1 MDQTTILFNIIK
13 FHKAPIKSLFK
24 NNNLLKFIVS
34 YCSGNFAY
42 GNKARSLRSAAAA
55 GDDTWYRMWCLIN
68 GLYCVGLCSPGSRHW
83 DSMMT
88 RVTCYTCHRHHMC
101 PCPWPGPGQYT
112 GVSAC
117 CHISPPATCAAFFLW
132 VSACFTILS
141 SRMNPFPQT
150 SQVNGFSPVCRH
162 MWRLKS
168 VLWLNCLGQTSHL

>member
-1 MDQTTILFNIIK
+1 VDQTTILFNIIK

-42 GNKARSLRSAAAA
+42 GNKARSLRTAA
-55 GDDTWYRMWCLIN
+55 GDDTCYSVMSYTWLLCLF
-68 GLYCVGLCSPGSRHW
+68 
-83 DSMMT
+83 T
-88 RVTCYTCHRHHMC
+88 RLSSLRFNDGTCDTCHRHHMW
-101 PCPWPGPGQYT
+101 CPWPGPGQYT
-112 GVSAC
+112 VSAC

-150 SQVNGFSPVCRH
+150 SQVKGFSPVCRH

-168 VLWLNCLGQTSHL
+168 VLWLNCFGQTSHL